1 MSERER
7 IKAGRRAVEISS
19 PGKLLFEEP
28 PLSKSALA
36 HYYRDVAESILPHLR
51 DRPIHTRRYP
61 GGIGAPGFVHKAAAE
76 GLPEWVRT
84 ERLPKHEGGEI
95 EQIVVADAATMVYL
109 VGQNAVTLH
118 GWLSRVDA
126 PECPDQ
132 LIIDLDP
139 SSDDFEQVRA
149 AARIVRDVFDVLGL
163 PAYLKTTGSRG
174 LHVLTPLDC
183 SQSFEVVRELGRSVA
198 AMAAEVAPDR
208 LTDEVRKAKREGR
221 LFVDW
226 MRNGYA
232 QTAVVPYAVR
242 ARPGAPVAMPIEW
255 GELARVGP
263 RDWTVANARRR
274 IARKRD
280 PWHGLRRRAR
290 SAAPPLARARRFV
303 RVDSG

>member
-1 MSERER
+1 MSEAER
-7 IKAGRRAVEISS
+7 IRAGRRVVEISS
-19 PGKLLFEEP
+19 PGKLLFERP
-28 PLSKSALA
+28 AVSKRELA
-36 HYYRDVAESILPHLR
+36 RYYLDIAEWILPHLR

-61 GGIGAPGFVHKAAAE
+61 RGIDAPGFVHKAAPE
-76 GLPEWVRT
+76 SLPEWIRT
-84 ERLPKHEGGEI
+84 ESLPKHEGGEI
-95 EQIVVADAATMVYL
+95 EQIIVADAATLVYL

-118 GWLSRVDA
+118 GWLSRADR

-139 SSDDFEQVRA
+139 AGEDFDEVRV
-149 AARIVRDVFDVLGL
+149 AARIVREVFDELGL

-183 SQSFEVVRELGRSVA
+183 SQSFEVARELGRGIA
-198 AMAAEVAPDR
+198 AMAAEIAPDR

-255 GELARVGP
+255 RELAAAGP
-263 RDWTVANARRR
+263 RDWTIANARRR
-274 IARKRD
+274 LARKRD
-280 PWHGLRRRAR
+280 PWRGFRSRAR
-290 SAAPPLARARRFV
+290 SAARPLSRARKFV
-303 RVDSG
+303 EVSPG